1 MKKPLVVLAGALL
14 LAVLCAYLYSLVQPV
29 AESDTLKVQ
38 WHAGGGVRGVVTGKF
53 QDAHGKPIPHQ
64 TFKLWT
70 EMAHIEGQ
78 TDDDG
83 WFTLQVPN
91 TNIRALEVPG
101 SEVLQFGTLMPSA
114 VEGLTLS
121 VTVR

>member
-64 TFKLWT
+64 TFKRMMT
-70 EMAHIEGQ
+70 
-78 TDDDG
+78 
-83 WFTLQVPN
+83 V
-91 TNIRALEVPG
+91 G
-101 SEVLQFGTLMPSA
+101 SRYKCPTPTSGPWKCPDPRCCSSA
-114 VEGLTLS
+114 
-121 VTVR
+121 R